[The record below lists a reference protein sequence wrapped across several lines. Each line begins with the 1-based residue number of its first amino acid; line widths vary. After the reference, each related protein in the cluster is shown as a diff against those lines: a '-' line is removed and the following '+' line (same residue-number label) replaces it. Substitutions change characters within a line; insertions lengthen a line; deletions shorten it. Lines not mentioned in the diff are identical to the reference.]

1 MREEKDEQEKRKR
14 GRWGPHAHTQK
25 AVPHATP
32 YCVRSHFE
40 TDRRMIDGE
49 ELSAI
54 TLADRLFA
62 CTTCGNCEEGCP
74 IEGAKY

>member
-1 MREEKDEQEKRKR
+1 
-14 GRWGPHAHTQK
+14 
-25 AVPHATP
+25 
-32 YCVRSHFE
+32 
-40 TDRRMIDGE
+40 MIDGE